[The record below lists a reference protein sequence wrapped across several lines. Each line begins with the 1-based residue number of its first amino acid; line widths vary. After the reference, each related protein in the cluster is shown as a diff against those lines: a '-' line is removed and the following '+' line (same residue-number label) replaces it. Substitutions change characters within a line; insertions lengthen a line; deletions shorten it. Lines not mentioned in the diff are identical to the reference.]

1 MVDEINPVF
10 QVFTFGP
17 HTYARN
23 NPRKNKMKSNAI
35 PGTLFVQALLI
46 FYICMIDF
54 PSRFSV
60 FGLRASAVLTLMIAT
75 ALVLMCSNLMIF
87 HSIQISS
94 FSIVSKL
101 KPGRLIASYLVLMV
115 FTFGILGSNFN
126 INTQQNLACYVIIF
140 TSYFLGK
147 RMQTGLN
154 LHAVLKRVQ
163 IAISFSSMLYIA
175 TCVKYGAGNDFIY
188 FPRAIAMISCLGI
201 GITFYLTEQKRIT
214 KFLYQSVFLGS
225 VLLSLSRTA
234 IFVVGVTFFSLT
246 VWRSKKQLLATL
258 MSLTTL
264 FTFAYFIFLLPVI
277 RNRFNFIG
285 DQATFGG
292 RTINTAGRTKIWGV
306 ILQESSDSIFLGHGI
321 GSSEDL
327 VLSNFQTISQPHN
340 DFLRIFF
347 DFGIL
352 GFIVLCLMLLL
363 LGLDGKTRRNSTSA
377 NALMFKIKNVLAL
390 QLFSF
395 MLTDNPIVYPFYTLP
410 LFFILGVSSG
420 QSNSQRSLE

>member
-1 MVDEINPVF
+1 
-10 QVFTFGP
+10 
-17 HTYARN
+17 
-23 NPRKNKMKSNAI
+23 MKSNAI

>member
-1 MVDEINPVF
+1 
-10 QVFTFGP
+10 
-17 HTYARN
+17 
-23 NPRKNKMKSNAI
+23 MKSNAI

-60 FGLRASAVLTLMIAT
+60 FSFRASAVLTLVIAT

>member
-1 MVDEINPVF
+1 
-10 QVFTFGP
+10 
-17 HTYARN
+17 
-23 NPRKNKMKSNAI
+23 
-35 PGTLFVQALLI
+35 
-46 FYICMIDF
+46 
-54 PSRFSV
+54 
-60 FGLRASAVLTLMIAT
+60 
-75 ALVLMCSNLMIF
+75 
-87 HSIQISS
+87 
-94 FSIVSKL
+94 
-101 KPGRLIASYLVLMV
+101 
-115 FTFGILGSNFN
+115 
-126 INTQQNLACYVIIF
+126 
-140 TSYFLGK
+140 
-147 RMQTGLN
+147 MQTGLN